1 MKFLITIL
9 LSLPFCAKAQTL
21 IKGTITHAFNANA
34 EGKPDAG
41 SKVYLLKYEGEV
53 ITIFESINSFLIA
66 KNMRN
71 LSSDVNRLVSI
82 YKDSASA
89 VKGQKKFEAKY
100 IGYQN
105 MIVKIKSDEVE
116 RVATLQAMGAETN
129 VKYDLLDQ
137 RSVKAIS
144 QAKLR
149 ALDLRL
155 LADATGDFT
164 INNIAPGPYML
175 LYISSN
181 RVGFTN
187 TEGSGKIFVQKIDV
201 KEGETIKVDN
211 KFIPD

>member
-1 MKFLITIL
+1 MKFLITVL

-34 EGKPDAG
+34 AGKPDAG
-41 SKVYLLKYEGEV
+41 SKVYLLKYEGDV
-53 ITIFESINSFLIA
+53 ITIFESINNFLIA

-155 LADATGDFT
+155 IADAAGDFT

-175 LYISSN
+175 LYISNN